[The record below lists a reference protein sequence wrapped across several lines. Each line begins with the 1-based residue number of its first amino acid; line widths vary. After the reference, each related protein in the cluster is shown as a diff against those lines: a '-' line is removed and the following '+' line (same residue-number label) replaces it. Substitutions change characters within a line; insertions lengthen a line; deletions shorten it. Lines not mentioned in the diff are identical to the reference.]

1 MATDKKEKLQKIL
14 EQIERENAVI
24 AKAKDNIKRFN
35 AQKKKLEKAIQ
46 DDEFAMIRSSL
57 EENGITSVEEFNR
70 HFSNNGISQN
80 QKNGDDSSL
89 DPIL

>member
-24 AKAKDNIKRFN
+24 AKAKDNIKRLN

-46 DDEFAMIRSSL
+46 DDEFAKICRSL
-57 EENGITSVEEFNR
+57 EERGITSVDEFNR
-70 HFSNNGISQN
+70 FFPNSAILQN
-80 QKNGDDSSL
+80 PKNDEDSSL

>member
-24 AKAKDNIKRFN
+24 AKAKDNIKRLN

-46 DDEFAMIRSSL
+46 DDEFAIIRSSL
-57 EENGITSVEEFNR
+57 EESGITSVEDFNR
-70 HFSNNGISQN
+70 VFPNADILQN
-80 QKNGDDSSL
+80 PKNGEDSSL